1 MAIKRILRRRV
12 EGGKLVEEEE
22 KLRGRGEEKIGRG
35 RMKGGRLLISRGN
48 FQKTEET
55 QDLDRTEVR

>member
-22 KLRGRGEEKIGRG
+22 KLTGRGEKIGRG